1 MKYLLLFLV
10 FLSTSATAQEGVLPS
25 VLGLDLSGDSTGSE
39 ATAVVKVF
47 ILLTVLSLAPSIL
60 IVMTPF
66 TRILIV
72 FSMLRHALGMPQSPP
87 NTVLISL
94 ALFLTLFIIRPV
106 LIESYDKGY
115 VPLADGTITLEE
127 GIQRMGQPFKR
138 FMLHHT
144 RADDLDLMAGL
155 SGVELNEPEDVPLS
169 VLVPAFMISE
179 LILAFKIGFMIFLP
193 FLLIDIVVASL
204 LMSMGMLMVPP
215 MMMSLPI
222 KILLFVLIDG
232 WNLIVKALMGTF

>member
-1 MKYLLLFLV
+1 MKYLPLLFVL
-10 FLSTSATAQEGVLPS
+10 LSGSVGAQEVALPS
-25 VLGLDLSGDSTGSE
+25 ILGLDLSGDSTGGE
-39 ATAVVKVF
+39 ATSVIKVF
-47 ILLTVLSLAPSIL
+47 LLLTVLSLAPSIL

-94 ALFLTLFIIRPV
+94 SLFLTLFIIRPV
-106 LIESYDKGY
+106 LIDAYEQGY
-115 VPLADGTITLEE
+115 EPLAEGKISLEE
-127 GIQRMGQPFKR
+127 GLIKMGEPFKE
-138 FMLHHT
+138 FMLEHT
-144 RADDLDLMAGL
+144 RPEDLDLMASL
-155 SGVELNEPEDVPLS
+155 SEVKVDNAQDLSLS
-169 VLVPAFMISE
+169 VLIPAFMISE

-232 WNLIVKALMGTF
+232 WNLIVKTLMGTF